1 VRVTTTRPK
10 AVELTAMP
18 LCMALWQRGREATP
32 SFRELIGHADAGSQ
46 YTFIPYPEHL
56 GDEDIPPSIGS
67 VADAYDNALMKHP
80 HHVLPRRPSQTAKM
94 SSTPPPAGSI
104 GAATAACTRALGIA
118 LDIAVVCPCN

>member
-1 VRVTTTRPK
+1 MPATSWIATHRRRPEPDLGHELHLRPHRTGFDCVAFVLDVFAQRIVRVITTRPK

-56 GDEDIPPSIGS
+56 GDEDIPPSI
-67 VADAYDNALMKHP
+67 AQ
-80 HHVLPRRPSQTAKM
+80 LPMHTT
-94 SSTPPPAGSI
+94 TP
-104 GAATAACTRALGIA
+104 
-118 LDIAVVCPCN
+118 